1 MLKVIW
7 LNISQTQRLHLTS
20 FFFKGYSCFIDF
32 TDFIVCNLF
41 QLIHIYKV
49 YTKWNE
55 AITNSVPNQTNVR
68 RLKKINLKEG
78 ERKIERK
85 REWVLTK
92 GKINFFFILT
102 QSAIQDIWVK
112 TAQRYVG
119 IQRTERSARKCVNAT
134 KSTVTSSQ
142 GVFHQTVCYIFKLC
156 MNNSRYLLLCRSWNF
171 VKGRLG
177 KI

>member
-1 MLKVIW
+1 MFEIITNKYLNFMLKVIW

-55 AITNSVPNQTNVR
+55 AITNSVLNQTNVQ

-92 GKINFFFILT
+92 GKINFFFHPDTECDPGYLGQNCPEICRYPT
-102 QSAIQDIWVK
+102 YREECQKMCECNEKHCDI
-112 TAQRYVG
+112 
-119 IQRTERSARKCVNAT
+119 
-134 KSTVTSSQ
+134 VTGCFSPD
-142 GVFHQTVCYIFKLC
+142 G
-156 MNNSRYLLLCRSWNF
+156 LLYF
-171 VKGRLG
+171 
-177 KI
+177 